1 MLQRREGVN
10 RQGSSW
16 PTLAMRTKFDFALRF
31 PIGERQ
37 VLPISLWKFTAIGH
51 NTTKVLSISE
61 SLVDAFGRSWEMK
74 SSSFASLQA
83 DPNTMR
89 SCLFSIFPTASFL
102 CLLLFIGSAFLAQDD
117 KEKLFRWGLW
127 EKSAQEMQYNKCKS
141 QCRPPGSESLPK
153 DIVSNASNLQ
163 MRPLWGS
170 PKKAK
175 FPNLFSA
182 TVGIK
187 QKDMVDKM
195 VRKFLSSDFVV
206 MLFHYDGI
214 VDEWKDLE
222 WSHLVIHISAVNQ
235 TKWWFA
241 KRFLH
246 PDIVAEYSYIFLWD
260 EDLGVEDFQPERYL
274 AIVKDEQ
281 LEISQPALDPDK
293 SEVHHQI
300 TARERGSNVHRRIY
314 KSRNGSA
321 ICHGN
326 STTPPCT
333 GYIIYRRVK
342 KTKSVP
348 RWIEIMAPVFS
359 RAAWRCVWYMIQ
371 GDRTT
376 NIGVVDSEY
385 IVHYALPTLGDKI
398 KVRYVTSLKG
408 SVDNYLTNR
417 NKALRKPHEI
427 NRRAEVRRQSYK
439 DFMEFKTRWRKA
451 AESDECWIDPYPQ
464 PAKQNVT

>member
-1 MLQRREGVN
+1 MVV
-10 RQGSSW
+10 
-16 PTLAMRTKFDFALRF
+16 TLS
-31 PIGERQ
+31 Q
-37 VLPISLWKFTAIGH
+37 
-51 NTTKVLSISE
+51 
-61 SLVDAFGRSWEMK
+61 
-74 SSSFASLQA
+74 ASLQA
-83 DPNTMR
+83 DPNTTR
-89 SCLFSIFPTASFL
+89 SCLFSIFPTASLL
-102 CLLLFIGSAFLAQDD
+102 CLLFFIGSAFLAQDD

-222 WSHLVIHISAVNQ
+222 WSDLVIHISAVNQ

-246 PDIVAEYSYIFLWD
+246 PDIVAEYGYIFLWD

-314 KSRNGSA
+314 KSRNGSD

-333 GYIIYRRVK
+333 G
-342 KTKSVP
+342 
-348 RWIEIMAPVFS
+348 WIEIMAPVFS

-371 GDRTT
+371 GDRTA

-398 KVRYVTSLKG
+398 KRKIKALRKPHEI
-408 SVDNYLTNR
+408 NR
-417 NKALRKPHEI
+417 RAEALRKPHEI

>member
-398 KVRYVTSLKG
+398 K
-408 SVDNYLTNR
+408 
-417 NKALRKPHEI
+417 ALRKPHEI